1 MIDRGSGSFRVMT
14 GNVLENQADPRQ
26 LEELIDRLDPDL
38 VFLQEMGAAPARV
51 LSERFEYHHLIPG
64 TECRGRGV
72 ASKHPGEFGSLDL
85 PWRHGVYARLSISG
99 STFTGAG
106 VHMPNPIVFPW
117 NRSIR
122 QRQDQVHSLLSWA
135 DEQRSDG
142 LIIAGDMNAS
152 PAWPLY
158 RQLAERFDD
167 LPQQA
172 ANRAGT
178 RPEPTWG
185 WRPGWPRMLRID
197 HVFGRGI
204 AAART
209 GVHRIRGSDH
219 HAVVVD
225 LTVE

>member
-1 MIDRGSGSFRVMT
+1 MTSFRVMT
-14 GNVLENQADPRQ
+14 GNVLDDQADSGQ
-26 LEELIDRLDPDL
+26 IAVLIDQLDPDL
-38 VFLQEMGAAPARV
+38 VFFQEMAKAPARV
-51 LSERFEYHHLIPG
+51 LSERFEHHYLIPG

-72 ASKHPGEFGSLDL
+72 ASKHPAEFGSLDL
-85 PWRHGVYARLSISG
+85 PWRLGVYARLTVAD
-99 STFTGAG
+99 STLTAAG

-117 NRSIR
+117 WQSVRHRSA
-122 QRQDQVHSLLSWA
+122 QVESLLSWA

-158 RQLAERFDD
+158 RQLAERLED
-167 LPQQA
+167 LPRQA
-172 ANRAGT
+172 ASMVGA

-197 HVFGRGI
+197 HVFGRGVS
-204 AAART
+204 ATGT
-209 GVHRIRGSDH
+209 GVHPIRGSDH

-225 LTVE
+225 LTIG